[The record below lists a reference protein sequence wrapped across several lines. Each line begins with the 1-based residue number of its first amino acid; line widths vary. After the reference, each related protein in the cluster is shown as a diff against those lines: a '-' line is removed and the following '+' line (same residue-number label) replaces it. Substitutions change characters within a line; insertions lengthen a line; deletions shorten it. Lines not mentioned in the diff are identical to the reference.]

1 MSTKVTKV
9 IVLGEAKPQKRLKP
23 IEFRSLL
30 NCVEVNRSDEAIVK
44 TSEDKPSYYKYIE
57 LICCNYQAGLD
68 LMFAYNDPE
77 DRGTTGVLYI
87 GKFND
92 GVVL

>member
-1 MSTKVTKV
+1 MSTKVIV
-9 IVLGEAKPQKRLKP
+9 IGETKPQKRLKP

-44 TSEDKPSYYKYIE
+44 TSFGDEPSNFKYIE
-57 LICCNYQAGLD
+57 LICRNYQAGLD

-77 DRGTTGVLYI
+77 DRDGVLYI
-87 GKFND
+87 GHFND
-92 GVVL
+92 GVVE